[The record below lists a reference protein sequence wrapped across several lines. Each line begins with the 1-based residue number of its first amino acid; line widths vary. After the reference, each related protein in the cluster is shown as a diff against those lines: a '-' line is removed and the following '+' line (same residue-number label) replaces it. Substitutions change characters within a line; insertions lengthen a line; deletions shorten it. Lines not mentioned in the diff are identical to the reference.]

1 MWLQIHATNFKIKW
15 QKKRKKERKK
25 EMGDS
30 GAASVRFSEASVRI
44 VTGER
49 M

>member
-15 QKKRKKERKK
+15 QKKKERKKERKK
-25 EMGDS
+25 WEIL
-30 GAASVRFSEASVRI
+30 VQLSEASVRI

>member
-1 MWLQIHATNFKIKW
+1 MMWLQIHATNFKIRW
-15 QKKRKKERKK
+15 QKKKKWEIL
-25 EMGDS
+25 
-30 GAASVRFSEASVRI
+30 VQLSEASVRI

>member
-1 MWLQIHATNFKIKW
+1 MMWLQIHATNFKIKW
-15 QKKRKKERKK
+15 QKKKNQKERKK
-25 EMGDS
+25 WEIL
-30 GAASVRFSEASVRI
+30 VQLSEASVRI